1 MMLRPSTI
9 RYRAG
14 TPYFSSCASRKRDV
28 GLWRQ
33 WRLFFASRF
42 RRFAL
47 FGAQRFFLAFQICF
61 SALALRSNSVLLT
74 HTLVIRGKRARRKQA
89 RSRKPK
95 SRIAFCPA
103 LPLNSLFVLS
113 RSENFA
119 PTPKTLIGASA
130 LLIFVAAIFGAL
142 NVAKVKTLRSA
153 VTDTSTTRAI
163 AEQDRARK
171 EKELKAR
178 EAAIAAEQA
187 KLAERKDN
195 TGAAEGQLAQILKE
209 KRQLE
214 AKLQDKEGEILALQ
228 KQIEEKQ
235 PTSANPGAP
244 SVVELQAQL
253 DDARQQLDS
262 GEREKS
268 LLSEKL
274 QSVRERSSQLEDEKK
289 RRAVARGKVGVRG
302 TILAVNQA
310 YNFVVLNLG
319 GRNGVEPHSEM
330 LIVRDGSFIEKR
342 RISSVEPATAI
353 GDIITSTLARGVQVQ
368 PGDIVIYA
376 GTNS

>member
-1 MMLRPSTI
+1 
-9 RYRAG
+9 
-14 TPYFSSCASRKRDV
+14 
-28 GLWRQ
+28 
-33 WRLFFASRF
+33 
-42 RRFAL
+42 
-47 FGAQRFFLAFQICF
+47 
-61 SALALRSNSVLLT
+61 VLLT
-74 HTLVIRGKRARRKQA
+74 HTLVIRGKHAGRKQA
-89 RSRKPK
+89 HSRKPK

-103 LPLNSLFVLS
+103 LRLNNLFVLS
-113 RSENFA
+113 LSQNFA

-153 VTDTSTTRAI
+153 VADTSTTRAI
-163 AEQDRARK
+163 AEQDRASK

-187 KLAERKDN
+187 KLAQLAERKDN
-195 TGAAEGQLAQILKE
+195 TGAAEGQLTQILNE

-214 AKLQDKEGEILALQ
+214 AKLQDKEAEIQALQ

-235 PTSANPGAP
+235 PASVNPGAP

-330 LIVRDGSFIEKR
+330 LIVRDGSFIGKI
-342 RISSVEPATAI
+342 RISSVEPASAI

-368 PGDIVIYA
+368 PGDTVIYA

>member
-1 MMLRPSTI
+1 
-9 RYRAG
+9 
-14 TPYFSSCASRKRDV
+14 
-28 GLWRQ
+28 
-33 WRLFFASRF
+33 
-42 RRFAL
+42 
-47 FGAQRFFLAFQICF
+47 
-61 SALALRSNSVLLT
+61 LT
-74 HTLVIRGKRARRKQA
+74 
-89 RSRKPK
+89 
-95 SRIAFCPA
+95 
-103 LPLNSLFVLS
+103 
-113 RSENFA
+113 
-119 PTPKTLIGASA
+119 
-130 LLIFVAAIFGAL
+130 
-142 NVAKVKTLRSA
+142 
-153 VTDTSTTRAI
+153 
-163 AEQDRARK
+163 
-171 EKELKAR
+171 
-178 EAAIAAEQA
+178 
-187 KLAERKDN
+187 
-195 TGAAEGQLAQILKE
+195 QILKE

-214 AKLQDKEGEILALQ
+214 AKLQDKEAEILALQ

-330 LIVRDGSFIEKR
+330 LIVRDGSFIGKI
-342 RISSVEPATAI
+342 RISSVEPASAI

-368 PGDIVIYA
+368 PGDTVIYA

>member
-1 MMLRPSTI
+1 M
-9 RYRAG
+9 
-14 TPYFSSCASRKRDV
+14 
-28 GLWRQ
+28 
-33 WRLFFASRF
+33 
-42 RRFAL
+42 
-47 FGAQRFFLAFQICF
+47 
-61 SALALRSNSVLLT
+61 LLT
-74 HTLVIRGKRARRKQA
+74 HTLVIRGKHAGGKQA

-95 SRIAFCPA
+95 SRIAFCPT
-103 LPLNSLFVLS
+103 LPLYNLFVLS
-113 RSENFA
+113 LSQNFA

-153 VTDTSTTRAI
+153 VTNTATTRAI

-187 KLAERKDN
+187 KLAQLAERKDN
-195 TGAAEGQLAQILKE
+195 TGAAEGQLAQIRNE
-209 KRQLE
+209 KRHLE
-214 AKLQDKEGEILALQ
+214 AKLQDKEAEILALQ
-228 KQIEEKQ
+228 RQIEERQ
-235 PTSANPGAP
+235 PASVNPGAP

-330 LIVRDGSFIEKR
+330 LIVRDGSFIGKI
-342 RISSVEPATAI
+342 RISSVEPASAI

-368 PGDIVIYA
+368 PGDTVIYA

>member
-1 MMLRPSTI
+1 
-9 RYRAG
+9 
-14 TPYFSSCASRKRDV
+14 
-28 GLWRQ
+28 
-33 WRLFFASRF
+33 
-42 RRFAL
+42 
-47 FGAQRFFLAFQICF
+47 
-61 SALALRSNSVLLT
+61 VLLT
-74 HTLVIRGKRARRKQA
+74 HTLVIRGKHAGGKQA

-103 LPLNSLFVLS
+103 LPLYNLFVLS
-113 RSENFA
+113 LSQNFA

-142 NVAKVKTLRSA
+142 NVAKVKTLRLA
-153 VTDTSTTRAI
+153 VADTSTTRAI
-163 AEQDRARK
+163 AEQDRAGK

-187 KLAERKDN
+187 KLAQLAERKDN
-195 TGAAEGQLAQILKE
+195 TGAAEGQLAQIRNE

-214 AKLQDKEGEILALQ
+214 AKLQDKEAEILALQ
-228 KQIEEKQ
+228 RQIEEKQ
-235 PTSANPGAP
+235 PASVNPGAP

-330 LIVRDGSFIEKR
+330 LIVRDGSFIGKI
-342 RISSVEPATAI
+342 RISSVEPASAI

-368 PGDIVIYA
+368 PGDTVIYA

>member
-1 MMLRPSTI
+1 M
-9 RYRAG
+9 
-14 TPYFSSCASRKRDV
+14 
-28 GLWRQ
+28 
-33 WRLFFASRF
+33 
-42 RRFAL
+42 
-47 FGAQRFFLAFQICF
+47 
-61 SALALRSNSVLLT
+61 
-74 HTLVIRGKRARRKQA
+74 
-89 RSRKPK
+89 
-95 SRIAFCPA
+95 
-103 LPLNSLFVLS
+103 LS

-153 VTDTSTTRAI
+153 VTDTSTTRTI

-187 KLAERKDN
+187 KLAQLAERKDN
-195 TGAAEGQLAQILKE
+195 TGAAEGQLAQVLKE

-214 AKLQDKEGEILALQ
+214 AKLQDKEAEVLALQ

-330 LIVRDGSFIEKR
+330 LIVRDGSFIGKI

-353 GDIITSTLARGVQVQ
+353 GDIMTGTLARGVQVQ
-368 PGDIVIYA
+368 PGDTVIYA